1 MDAPIKYG
9 TLLETLYFTLSIT
22 APMTTLGS
30 VYNHIV
36 DDIRNSIYD
45 CVRASD
51 TCFIKSSLAIPVLR
65 SINNSVEHFV
75 KYKTH
80 EHFK

>member
-1 MDAPIKYG
+1 
-9 TLLETLYFTLSIT
+9 
-22 APMTTLGS
+22 MTTLGS

-36 DDIRNSIYD
+36 DDVRNSIYD

-51 TCFIKSSLAIPVLR
+51 MCFIKSFLVIPVLR
-65 SINNSVEHFV
+65 SINNSVERSLT
-75 KYKTH
+75 YKIH